1 MVMTGPSDWTV
12 LKDNTLRKLA
22 EDGLSIADASKLMG
36 LTRAAVS
43 GRARRLK
50 VHFHARESR
59 GGWNASTEP
68 RKPKPA
74 PKPRQKAPPRPKL
87 PSAIISSI
95 ERKRQARAESDAA
108 LPINQPTATIFTLE
122 ARMCHWPIGN
132 PDDPDFGFC
141 GRFAL
146 TSRYCETHS
155 EIARSKAD
163 PRVVTKR
170 ALAR

>member
-22 EDGLSIADASKLMG
+22 DDGLSIAQAATEMKM
-36 LTRAAVS
+36 TRAAVS

-50 VHFHARESR
+50 VHFHAQQPR

-68 RKPKPA
+68 RKPKSA

-87 PSAIISSI
+87 PSAILASI

-108 LPINQPTATIFTLE
+108 LPINQPTATIESLATF
-122 ARMCHWPIGN
+122 MCHWPIGN

-141 GRFAL
+141 GRYARA
-146 TSRYCETHS
+146 SRYCEAHS

-163 PRVVTKR
+163 PRVVTR
-170 ALAR
+170 RVLAR